1 VTNVHRI
8 LVCALA
14 STLAWGS
21 AARAANFV
29 VNTTLDSTDSN
40 LGNGLC
46 GNTEGFCSLRA
57 AVQQANALAGP
68 DTITLGAHSYE
79 VTTVQSIPLGFDE
92 EDAAASGDLDV
103 TSEIT
108 IVGAGA
114 DATVIG
120 GGGDGERADRVFHV
134 LPEGDLTLSQLAVR
148 DGVAKSA
155 ETSLGGGVYN
165 QGILDLSECVVAEND
180 ANAGGGVFNAG
191 TLTVDSCTFSGND
204 AEDVL
209 ITNAYGGALMSS
221 VSLADVRITASTF
234 SGNSADLAGHA
245 IFLTGGSLILEN
257 STLSGNLGGV
267 GDAALVIQNA
277 DVELTNVTLVGNAG
291 VGLNAFSFS
300 GTNTLDVANTIVAN
314 NGGNECNISGQS
326 PILTITRGLA
336 SDATC
341 TGFDLPST
349 NPQLGALADNG
360 GPTLTHLPLPGSPA
374 IDAGA
379 ASPTCPDV
387 DQRGETRPVD
397 GDGDSSAE
405 CDIGAVEAPEPGALA
420 GGALALALV
429 AGLARR
435 RA

>member
-1 VTNVHRI
+1 MRHI
-8 LVCALA
+8 LACALF

-40 LGNGLC
+40 PGNGLC

-57 AVQQANALAGP
+57 AIQQANALAGP
-68 DTITLGAHSYE
+68 DTITLGAQSYE
-79 VTTVQSIPLGFDE
+79 VTTVQNVALGLDE

-108 IVGAGA
+108 ITGAGA
-114 DATVIG
+114 TATAIE
-120 GGGDGERADRVFHV
+120 GGGDGTRADRVFHV
-134 LPEGDLTLSQLAVR
+134 LPGGDLTLRDLTVR
-148 DGVAKSA
+148 DGQATTNSA
-155 ETSLGGGVYN
+155 TSLGGGIYN
-165 QGILDLSECVVAEND
+165 QGVLDLADCVVADND

-204 AEDVL
+204 AEDVA
-209 ITNAYGGALMSS
+209 ITNAQGGALMSS
-221 VSLADVRITASTF
+221 ATLADVQITASTF

-245 IFLTGGSLILEN
+245 IFVTNGTLALEN
-257 STLSGNLGGV
+257 STLSGNLGS

-277 DVELTNVTLVGNAG
+277 DVVLTNTTIVGNSV
-291 VGLNAFSFS
+291 VGLSAFSFNE
-300 GTNTLDVANTIVAN
+300 TNTLDVANTIVAN
-314 NGGNECNISGQS
+314 NGGNECSISGLS
-326 PILTITRGLA
+326 PILTITNSLS

-341 TGFDLPST
+341 TGFDLPNV
-349 NPQLGALADNG
+349 NPQLGSLADNG

-379 ASPTCPDV
+379 ASPCPDL
-387 DQRGETRPVD
+387 DQRGAPRPVD
-397 GDGDSSAE
+397 GDGDTTAE

-420 GGALALALV
+420 GGALALGLV
-429 AGLARR
+429 AWLARR
-435 RA
+435 RR